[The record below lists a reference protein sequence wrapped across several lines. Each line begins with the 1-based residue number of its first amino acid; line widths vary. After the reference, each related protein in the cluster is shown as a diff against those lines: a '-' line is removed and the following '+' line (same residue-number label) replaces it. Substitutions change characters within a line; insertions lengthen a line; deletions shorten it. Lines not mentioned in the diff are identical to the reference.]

1 VDGEAWGVSSRAYA
15 GRAPRHRVRRRVGP
29 SRVRWDRVG
38 RVALVLVLFG
48 VMVSYLNPVVNLV
61 DAWRDS
67 EASKDRLVELKSEN
81 RKLEEQVRDAADPL
95 VVEREARRLGMVRP
109 GEHAYAVRGLND

>member
-1 VDGEAWGVSSRAYA
+1 MSTY
-15 GRAPRHRVRRRVGP
+15 APRRRVGPRVGP

-48 VMVSYLNPVVNLV
+48 VMVSYLNPVVNLI

-67 EASKDRLVELKSEN
+67 KAGEERLAELKGEN
-81 RKLEEQVRDAADPL
+81 SRLRDQLRTAQDPL
-95 VVEREARRLGMVRP
+95 TMEREARKLGMVKP
-109 GEHAYAVRGLND
+109 GERAYVVHGLDD

>member
-1 VDGEAWGVSSRAYA
+1 MSVHASASRSL
-15 GRAPRHRVRRRVGP
+15 GRRVGP
-29 SRVRWDRVG
+29 SRIRWDRIG

-67 EASKDRLVELKSEN
+67 KVGEERLAELQRENISLTSQVEQAE
-81 RKLEEQVRDAADPL
+81 DPL
-95 VVEREARRLGMVRP
+95 TMEREARKLGMVKP
-109 GEHAYAVRGLND
+109 GEQAYVIDGLDD

>member
-1 VDGEAWGVSSRAYA
+1 MASYAASR
-15 GRAPRHRVRRRVGP
+15 RRVRRRIGP

-48 VMVSYLNPVVNLV
+48 VLVSYLNPIVNLL

-67 EASKDRLVELKSEN
+67 KAGEAELVQLQREHASLQQ
-81 RKLEEQVRDAADPL
+81 QVDEAETDAAL
-95 VVEREARRLGMVRP
+95 EREARKLGMVRP
-109 GEHAYAVRGLND
+109 GERAYVIRGLED